1 MKKVVHSAWVAL
13 ATLLGTIVLVVG
25 ATMSAA
31 VSLAA
36 KAFVVPGTGTPN
48 ANVVGGYL
56 EQALDRYIAPFNP
69 SCTSQADC
77 DVEGI
82 DYFASFWP
90 FTFISGWCVP
100 GRCEKWNVSVED
112 GRANLHSALEPY
124 LGTDEDVVIFGY
136 SQGAAVTSNEMRY
149 LSENYDADQF
159 DNFSVVNIG
168 SIDNRVGGAWT
179 VLGFLDYIPI
189 LDVST
194 NLYNPISTGMPMT
207 TINFQYDPVG
217 SLPLYYNLL
226 SVVNALI
233 ALDNVH
239 GLYLAPN
246 EGDPDGT
253 LPYGYTDE
261 TLAHELNC
269 AATNNCKKDEFGNV
283 YITIPA
289 NGLPLTNAV
298 RDFVDSIG
306 LGWLIDPF
314 IDLVEPAL
322 QVLVDTAYD
331 PEADPGD
338 VRYLSLLPF
347 NPNTNLLEFGN
358 DLFRSVIVGV
368 EAFFDSIFDSSATE
382 SATEPESEPS
392 AAAVKRDE
400 TEEPQNS
407 GGQAVVADDPVS
419 STSESAAAES
429 TPESSAVDE
438 AAVDE
443 APAEAVATSEV
454 NEEGAEESAGEPEA
468 AELAGEPV
476 EDANVDGDLV
486 EEATDEVEQLL
497 EDGLADQDEAEAEVE
512 VEVSDTE
519 ESDEPSDST
528 DSGSNSSAGADGD
541 ADADAGAD
549 SDSDSGSDSETANS
563 SAGQQAA

>member
-1 MKKVVHSAWVAL
+1 MRKVIHSAAITVAALIGAVAL
-13 ATLLGTIVLVVG
+13 AIGS
-25 ATMSAA
+25 AMSSA

-36 KAFVVPGTGTPN
+36 TAFIVPGTGTPN
-48 ANVVGGYL
+48 ANVVGGYM
-56 EQALDRYIAPFNP
+56 EQALDRYIAPFSS

-77 DVEGI
+77 DLEGI

-90 FTFISGWCVP
+90 FSFISGWCVP
-100 GRCEKWNVSVED
+100 GRCEKWDVSVED
-112 GRANLHSALEPY
+112 GRANLHTALEPY
-124 LGTDEDVVIFGY
+124 LGTDEEIVIFGY

-149 LSENYDADQF
+149 LSANYAPDQF

-189 LDVST
+189 LDVTT

-217 SLPLYYNLL
+217 SLPLYFNLL
-226 SVVNALI
+226 AVANALI

-261 TLAHELNC
+261 TLAEQLNC
-269 AATNNCKKDEFGNV
+269 AGNNNCKKDEFGNV
-283 YITIPA
+283 YVTIPA
-289 NGLPLTNAV
+289 RGLPLTNAV

-306 LGWLIDPF
+306 LGWLVDPF

-322 QVLVDTAYD
+322 QVMIDTAYD

-358 DLFRSVIVGV
+358 DLFRASVAGV
-368 EAFFDSIFDSSATE
+368 EAFFDAVFDPSSSADTQE
-382 SATEPESEPS
+382 TEP
-392 AAAVKRDE
+392 AAMAAQVGE
-400 TEEPQNS
+400 TTTSTVAS
-407 GGQAVVADDPVS
+407 G
-419 STSESAAAES
+419 STSESDSEAGTPSEVVDSEQPEAVPAEPVDTDASAETAEATDEAVEDADLSAELVMLDEVKEAAAE
-429 TPESSAVDE
+429 TIDE

-443 APAEAVATSEV
+443 AIDEAIDGAAMDAIEDDFETAPDDAAQGESTDETDSINGDANATEADATADS
-454 NEEGAEESAGEPEA
+454 NESA
-468 AELAGEPV
+468 
-476 EDANVDGDLV
+476 
-486 EEATDEVEQLL
+486 T
-497 EDGLADQDEAEAEVE
+497 
-512 VEVSDTE
+512 
-519 ESDEPSDST
+519 
-528 DSGSNSSAGADGD
+528 GS
-541 ADADAGAD
+541 AD
-549 SDSDSGSDSETANS
+549 SATGSDVD
-563 SAGQQAA
+563 QQAA